1 MATPPSPNDSMT
13 DPTSTS
19 PVGSAP
25 EIFQVFTDFV

>member
-1 MATPPSPNDSMT
+1 MT